1 MADWA
6 TISSLATAGGTL
18 VLAVATFASVRSANR
33 SARVAERSL
42 LLGLRPVLIPTYES
56 DRPEEIYFG
65 DEHSFRLHGANG
77 AAEEADGN
85 VYLAIPLRNVGSGLA
100 VLHGWHLQRG
110 RPSAGAPR
118 PDLDRFRQQ
127 YRDLYIPAG
136 DTGYWQG
143 GIRDQN
149 DPFMEDAR
157 GAVLAREPLTI
168 DLLYGDWEGGQRTI
182 SRFFMTHGE
191 GVDWPVRV
199 TRHWSVEGADP
210 RPL

>member
-65 DEHSFRLHGANG
+65 DEHSLRLHGATA
-77 AAEEADGN
+77 AAEEANGN
-85 VYLAIPLRNVGSGLA
+85 VYFAIPLRNMGSGLA
-100 VLHGWHLQRG
+100 VLHGWRLARG
-110 RPSAGAPR
+110 RPSASDQR
-118 PDLDRFRQQ
+118 PDLDAFRQQ
-127 YRDLYIPAG
+127 LRDLYIPAG

-143 GIRDQN
+143 AVREETDR
-149 DPFMEDAR
+149 FMEDAR
-157 GAVLAREPLTI
+157 AAVRNREPLTI

-182 SRFFMTHGE
+182 SRFFMTHAE

-199 TRHWSVEGADP
+199 TRHWSVEGSDP
-210 RPL
+210 RPI